1 MADHT
6 TYTTPH
12 RGAGHWILMGVATV
26 LTLIGLVLLAGGIWL
41 ITLGGSWYYAI
52 AGIGLLLTA
61 WPLFRHLTQGVLVYL
76 VVWLGTLIWTY
87 WEVGTDW
94 WAWVPR
100 MVAPTVILVILLLC
114 LPMLSLRRRT

>member
-1 MADHT
+1 
-6 TYTTPH
+6 
-12 RGAGHWILMGVATV
+12 MGVATV